1 VVGDLV
7 PTPAEW
13 EALRLST
20 LVGLAAVG
28 IVLPPAIV
36 LGKVMASRTFV
47 GKTLVET
54 TLLVPLV
61 LPPVVTG
68 YALLVV
74 FGRRGPFGGLLD
86 ALGVPVAF
94 TWRGCVIASA
104 VMAFPLA
111 YRACRGAFETVD
123 PRLPA
128 IARTLG
134 ASRLDAFRHV
144 TLPLARNGL
153 LAAAVLAFARSVGEF
168 GATIVLAG
176 NVEGE
181 TRTLPVAVFAQL
193 QSPRSEG
200 VDRLALLSLLLAVGA
215 LAASEFLARRARR

>member
-1 VVGDLV
+1 MS
-7 PTPAEW
+7 PAEW
-13 EALRLST
+13 DALRLSA
-20 LVGLAAVG
+20 LVGLAAVACA
-28 IVLPPAIV
+28 LPPAV
-36 LGKVMASRTFV
+36 ALGYLCATRTFR
-47 GKTLVET
+47 GKAAVET
-54 TLLVPLV
+54 FLVLPLV

-68 YALLVV
+68 YALLVLL
-74 FGRRGPFGGLLD
+74 GRRGPVGPFLD
-86 ALGVPVAF
+86 AVGLPVVF
-94 TWRGCVIASA
+94 TWRGCVVASA

-111 YRACRGAFETVD
+111 YRACRTAFEGLD

-134 ASRLDAFRHV
+134 ATRFDAFRTV

-181 TRTLPVAVFAQL
+181 TRTLPVAVFQEI
-193 QSPRSEG
+193 QSRGAEG
-200 VDRLALLSLLLAVGA
+200 VWRLALLCVLLAAGA
-215 LAASEFLARRARR
+215 LVASEVLARRARR

>member
-1 VVGDLV
+1 MSPV
-7 PTPAEW
+7 EW
-13 EALRLST
+13 DALRLSA
-20 LVGLAAVG
+20 LVGLAAVACA
-28 IVLPPAIV
+28 LPPAV
-36 LGKVMASRTFV
+36 ALGYLCATRTFR
-47 GKTLVET
+47 GKAAVET
-54 TLLVPLV
+54 FLVLPLV

-68 YALLVV
+68 YALLVLL
-74 FGRRGPFGGLLD
+74 GRRGPIGPFLD
-86 ALGVPVAF
+86 AVGLPVVF
-94 TWRGCVIASA
+94 TWRGCVVASA

-111 YRACRGAFETVD
+111 YRACRTAFEGLD

-134 ASRLDAFRHV
+134 ATRFDAFRTV

-181 TRTLPVAVFAQL
+181 TRTLPVAVFQEI
-193 QSPRSEG
+193 QSRGAEG
-200 VDRLALLSLLLAVGA
+200 VWRLALLCVLLAAGA
-215 LAASEFLARRARR
+215 LVASEVLARRARR